1 MSRRITRPPI
11 RDTRP
16 KGREIDIGLAIA
28 GATLPP
34 GQMRD
39 LTEIAAYC
47 GCSRQLIHTIEK
59 SAVKKIREALNQP
72 TK

>member
-47 GCSRQLIHTIEK
+47 GCSRQLIHAIEK
-59 SAVKKIREALNQP
+59 SAVNKIREALNQK